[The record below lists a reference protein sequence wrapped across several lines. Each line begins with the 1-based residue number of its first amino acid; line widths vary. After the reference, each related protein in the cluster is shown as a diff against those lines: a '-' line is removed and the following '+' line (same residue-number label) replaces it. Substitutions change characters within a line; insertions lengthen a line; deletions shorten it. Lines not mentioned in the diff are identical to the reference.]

1 MTSISFRSGIAA
13 RLGAL
18 IVSRVA
24 IAAVLLLVVSAALPA
39 QTTTGRILGTVQ
51 DQSGGVLPGATVT
64 ITDMQRGVTRT
75 LTADDAGEYV
85 ASDLIPGTYKVRA
98 EAKGFKTV
106 ERENILLEV
115 AQDVRIDFSL
125 PAGDATQTITVTE
138 EVPLLNTTSATLGGT
153 LSNETINDLPL
164 NGRGRQRVFYRRLVQ
179 QRALLRAGHHQW
191 GQHRRRFRHHFTDRC
206 HPGI

>member
-64 ITDMQRGVTRT
+64 IT
-75 LTADDAGEYV
+75 ACSA
-85 ASDLIPGTYKVRA
+85 AS
-98 EAKGFKTV
+98 
-106 ERENILLEV
+106 
-115 AQDVRIDFSL
+115 
-125 PAGDATQTITVTE
+125 
-138 EVPLLNTTSATLGGT
+138 
-153 LSNETINDLPL
+153 
-164 NGRGRQRVFYRRLVQ
+164 
-179 QRALLRAGHHQW
+179 RALSPPTTRANMLRQ
-191 GQHRRRFRHHFTDRC
+191 T
-206 HPGI
+206 